1 MGFLVSC
8 SDDDGPDKGGDGT
21 VPQTILNAFQGQ
33 YGDTRATWTTKDG
46 YAIAEFSGDKGK
58 ATAWYALDDAR
69 WGMTETEIPF
79 ASLPQAITA
88 AIGESVYADW
98 IPDDEVDVLERNG
111 SE

>member
-1 MGFLVSC
+1 MLLTCGMGFLVSC

-21 VPQTILNAFQGQ
+21 VPQTILDAFQGQ

-88 AIGESVYADW
+88 AIGESAYAD
-98 IPDDEVDVLERNG
+98 
-111 SE
+111 